1 MAYSRRLP
9 ELAAQLNVL
18 FPDINH
24 PAHRALANCIVLY
37 TPMRETALNDL
48 VELLDDWEPRDRG
61 LADRWK
67 ARVDRVRSE
76 LDRHFGDSVKDVLLE
91 DPVRVFWANTVEAER
106 AFFATLRDEVTPQR
120 VEDIGAYQVT
130 LRQMTGDLQTNW
142 NDLLGADGSLESD
155 QVRLVR
161 QVAEV
166 IQQLIDEVERQNR
179 ARFAELVTTLQGKLR
194 QSVERVAAKVRET
207 VGDKVADALAA
218 ALELAKSYVK
228 DELGVPSE
236 VEPDLDRT
244 ASETQVYLDK
254 VTYIAKVYRENA
266 AAYRS
271 LMSIERGGVLTM
283 FMKTREQVHAYEE
296 SNNLEVANRMRDEAI
311 RALQDW
317 TGGITGDAQD
327 DAEEFVDRVTDV
339 LERDWDAC
347 EDARDEF
354 EDRFAGIFT
363 AQLTSDTIETLVEKA
378 MFNREVEI
386 ILGLN
391 AADLLGQA
399 QGGLP
404 AAADDAVALAT
415 QPLADAGPSFPEELI
430 DLTRQQTESFRAYL
444 RTQLRAQVD
453 RAMTTLGETRTLLD
467 PSRIR
472 QDFSREELEAM
483 LH

>member
-1 MAYSRRLP
+1 M
-9 ELAAQLNVL
+9 
-18 FPDINH
+18 
-24 PAHRALANCIVLY
+24 
-37 TPMRETALNDL
+37 
-48 VELLDDWEPRDRG
+48 
-61 LADRWK
+61 
-67 ARVDRVRSE
+67 
-76 LDRHFGDSVKDVLLE
+76 
-91 DPVRVFWANTVEAER
+91 
-106 AFFATLRDEVTPQR
+106 
-120 VEDIGAYQVT
+120 
-130 LRQMTGDLQTNW
+130 
-142 NDLLGADGSLESD
+142 
-155 QVRLVR
+155 
-161 QVAEV
+161 
-166 IQQLIDEVERQNR
+166 
-179 ARFAELVTTLQGKLR
+179 
-194 QSVERVAAKVRET
+194 
-207 VGDKVADALAA
+207 
-218 ALELAKSYVK
+218 
-228 DELGVPSE
+228 
-236 VEPDLDRT
+236 
-244 ASETQVYLDK
+244 
-254 VTYIAKVYRENA
+254 
-266 AAYRS
+266 
-271 LMSIERGGVLTM
+271 
-283 FMKTREQVHAYEE
+283 
-296 SNNLEVANRMRDEAI
+296 
-311 RALQDW
+311 
-317 TGGITGDAQD
+317 
-327 DAEEFVDRVTDV
+327 DRVTDV